1 MRFDRIPR
9 YVLVGALCAG
19 LYNLIMIAGDALGVN
34 FVASSVFAFVLNVA
48 VGYTLHC
55 RFTFSEP
62 MTVRGLARYTA
73 AMLLNLPLSIG
84 GVWLLHGVAASAD
97 VAGLAGGDRAAVR
110 LELRRHPLG
119 GGDPRVDPQKRRPGR
134 VRALISRPLSQP
146 PRPWAMGSRQSP
158 FRE

>member
-9 YVLVGALCAG
+9 YALVGALCAG
-19 LYNLIMIAGDALGVN
+19 LYNLIMIAGDAAGVN
-34 FVASSVFAFVLNVA
+34 FVASTVVAFVVNVL

-84 GVWLLHGVAASAD
+84 GVWLLHGV
-97 VAGLAGGDRAAVR
+97 
-110 LELRRHPLG
+110 
-119 GGDPRVDPQKRRPGR
+119 
-134 VRALISRPLSQP
+134 VRAPMWLASPVVTALLFVWNYVATHWAVVTRVLSRKKGAPGEFAP
-146 PRPWAMGSRQSP
+146 
-158 FRE
+158 